1 MFKEILQDLVDRTD
15 GGVAGLLMASDGI
28 AIDQYSKGDGPFD
41 IESVGMEY
49 SVVLKGVQRAA
60 EMLDAG
66 ATKEVSIKTERLT
79 TVVRMLSDE
88 YFVALAVAPG
98 GNVGKA
104 RFLLRSQRT
113 KAHRKP
119 LTSWRPR
126 RNAFWCSTGP
136 TSILLG
142 TREPDVYGATTL
154 EDIELALADLA
165 KDLGATIE
173 CRQSNQ
179 EGQLIDWLHEARDSF
194 DGVVDQP
201 RWPDPH
207 LGFVA

>member
-28 AIDQYSKGDGPFD
+28 AIDQYSKVEGPFD

-49 SVVLKGVQRAA
+49 SVVLKGVQRAG

-66 ATKEVSIKTERLT
+66 STEEVSVRTERLT

-104 RFLLRSQRT
+104 RYLLRVSAP
-113 KAHRKP
+113 K
-119 LTSWRPR
+119 L
-126 RNAFWCSTGP
+126 
-136 TSILLG
+136 
-142 TREPDVYGATTL
+142 
-154 EDIELALADLA
+154 IENL
-165 KDLGATIE
+165 
-173 CRQSNQ
+173 
-179 EGQLIDWLHEARDSF
+179 
-194 DGVVDQP
+194 
-201 RWPDPH
+201 
-207 LGFVA
+207 

>member
-1 MFKEILQDLVDRTD
+1 MFKEILRERVDRTD

-66 ATKEVSIKTERLT
+66 TTEEVSVQTERLT
-79 TVVRMLSDE
+79 TVVRMLTDE

-104 RFLLRSQRT
+104 RYLLRVSAP
-113 KAHRKP
+113 K
-119 LTSWRPR
+119 L
-126 RNAFWCSTGP
+126 
-136 TSILLG
+136 
-142 TREPDVYGATTL
+142 
-154 EDIELALADLA
+154 IENL
-165 KDLGATIE
+165 
-173 CRQSNQ
+173 
-179 EGQLIDWLHEARDSF
+179 
-194 DGVVDQP
+194 
-201 RWPDPH
+201 
-207 LGFVA
+207 